1 MTRFL
6 LRRIGLAILSL
17 WGVATIVFLISKLIP
32 GDVARVAAGRLATPE
47 QVAHMTQVL
56 GLDQPVV
63 VQYLQYLG
71 RLVHGDLG
79 TSIITHQNVVTDLA
93 SVLPTTI
100 ELVATGM
107 LITVVIAAPLGI
119 LAAANEGKAGDTAGR
134 LIMVLAG
141 GVPVFWL
148 AIMMRWVLGSLLG
161 WFPISGTNSV
171 GMAPPDVTGF
181 TIIDSLLFGD
191 IGNVIDSVGHLVL
204 PALAL
209 SAPFVATLAR
219 IIRSNMMTALKSDY
233 ITFAISKGAPRR
245 RVILRHALRSSLGSV
260 LTIFGM
266 QFGWMISAAVLVE
279 AVYGL
284 PGIGSYLYQ
293 AIFNHDT
300 FSVLASVF
308 VIGSVFVLTSLV
320 VDLLQMVLDPRVR
333 HAQMG
338 AAA

>member
-6 LRRIGLAILSL
+6 LRRIGLALFSL

-47 QVAHMTQVL
+47 QVAHMKQVL
-56 GLDQPVV
+56 GLDQPII

-71 RLVHGDLG
+71 RLLRGDLG
-79 TSIITHQNVVTDLA
+79 TSIITHQNVVTDLGA
-93 SVLPTTI
+93 VLPTTI
-100 ELVATGM
+100 QLVALGM
-107 LITVVIAAPLGI
+107 FITVVVAAPLGI
-119 LAAANEGKAGDTAGR
+119 LAAANEGRAGDVAGR
-134 LIMVLAG
+134 IIMVLAG

-181 TIIDSLLFGD
+181 TVIDSLLFGN
-191 IGNVIDSVGHLVL
+191 IGNVVDSVGHLFL

-209 SAPFVATLAR
+209 STPFIATLAR

-233 ITFAISKGAPRR
+233 VTFAISKGAPRR
-245 RVILRHALRSSLGSV
+245 RVVLHHALRSSLGSV

-266 QFGWMISAAVLVE
+266 QFGWMFSAAVLVE
-279 AVYGL
+279 AVFGL
-284 PGIGSYLYQ
+284 PGVGSYLYQ

-300 FSVLASVF
+300 FSVLAAVF
-308 VIGSVFVLTSLV
+308 VIGAVFVVTALV
-320 VDLLQMVLDPRVR
+320 VDLFQIVLDPRIR
-333 HAQMG
+333 HAQVG
-338 AAA
+338 APA